1 MSAATEGPAT
11 GCNGTA
17 SPTPLLDRL
26 AALRPAE
33 RWPLARDFIANEAR
47 AFFAELR
54 AYAPIYET
62 SEVTLIA
69 KRADV
74 IEVLSLPKVFTVDL
88 YKPKMGDF
96 MLAMDETIVNYR
108 DKSVMRAILAWD
120 DLPKIRA
127 VAAEVADAALDAA
140 GCEIEAVQQLA
151 RHVPMRI
158 VQRCFGI
165 HGPDQ
170 DLLDWSYANQM
181 DQFNNLPYD
190 DRPDADAI
198 HQAAEDSRVKLRNL
212 FAQLIPARI
221 AEIKAGTAPDDSLT
235 RILSLNLP
243 AADHFGMDRVVINVG
258 GLLIGA
264 IETTAEAVINA
275 LAELFARPEALAGA
289 RAAAEAGDDAA
300 FDGYV
305 WEALRFSPIVA
316 FMFREAASTIT
327 IAQGTDREK
336 VIGTGTVVLPLSLS
350 AMFDP
355 DFVPDPEA
363 FRPDRPF
370 HTYLHFGY
378 GHHECLGRY
387 VGGVMIPEIVK
398 RVLRRP
404 AARPLAPV
412 DMAGTP
418 FPQNY
423 RIGLE

>member
-1 MSAATEGPAT
+1 MSSSTEAASAT
-11 GCNGTA
+11 
-17 SPTPLLDRL
+17 PYLDRL

-33 RWPLARDFIANEAR
+33 RWPLARGWIASEPR
-47 AFFAELR
+47 PFFAELR
-54 AYAPIYET
+54 AHAPIYET
-62 SEVTLIA
+62 SEVTLLA

-74 IEVLSLPKVFTVDL
+74 IEALSIPKVFTVDL

-96 MLAMDETIVNYR
+96 MLAMDETVVNYR

-127 VAAEVADAALDAA
+127 LAGEVADAALDTA

-151 RHVPMRI
+151 RLVPLRI
-158 VQRCFGI
+158 VQKIFGI
-165 HGPDQ
+165 KGEDK
-170 DLLDWSYANQM
+170 DLLEWSYANQM

-190 DRPDADAI
+190 GRPDADAI
-198 HQAAEDSRVKLRNL
+198 HQAAEDSRVKLRAL

-275 LAELFARPEALAGA
+275 LAELFARPEVLVAA
-289 RAAAEAGDDAA
+289 RAAAVADDPA
-300 FDGYV
+300 FEGYV

-316 FMFREAASTIT
+316 FMFREAASTYT
-327 IAQGTDREK
+327 LAGGTAREK
-336 VIGTGTVVLPLSLS
+336 VIGKGTVVLPLSLS

-370 HTYLHFGY
+370 QTYMHFGY

-387 VGGVMIPEIVK
+387 VGGTMIPEIVK

-404 AARPLAPV
+404 AAHPLAPV
-412 DMAGTP
+412 DMGGTP
-418 FPQNY
+418 FPQSY
-423 RIGLE
+423 RIGLD

>member
-1 MSAATEGPAT
+1 MAAPADT
-11 GCNGTA
+11 
-17 SPTPLLDRL
+17 SVDTPYLDRL

-33 RWPLARDFIANEAR
+33 RWPLARTFIAEEPR

-54 AYAPIYET
+54 AHAPVYET
-62 SEVTLIA
+62 AEVTLVA
-69 KRADV
+69 KRSDV
-74 IEVLSLPKVFTVDL
+74 IEILSLPKVFTVDL

-96 MLAMDETIVNYR
+96 MLAMDETVVNYR
-108 DKSVMRAILAWD
+108 DKSVMRAILAQD
-120 DLPKIRA
+120 DLPKVRA
-127 VAAEVADAALDAA
+127 LVGDLAEEALDAA
-140 GCEIEAVQQLA
+140 GAEIEAVQQLA
-151 RHVPMRI
+151 RHVPMRL
-158 VQRCFGI
+158 VQRYFGI
-165 HGPDQ
+165 NGPDA

-190 DRPDADAI
+190 GRPDADAI
-198 HQAAEDSRVKLRNL
+198 HQAAEASRVKLRAL
-212 FAQLIPARI
+212 FAVLIPARI
-221 AEIKAGTAPDDSLT
+221 AEIKAGTAPDDMLT

-243 AADHFGMDRVVINVG
+243 ASAHFGMDRVVINVG

-275 LAELFARPEALAGA
+275 LAELYARPEALAGA
-289 RAAAEAGDDAA
+289 RAAAVAGDDAA

-316 FMFREAASTIT
+316 FMFREAAATYT
-327 IAQGTDREK
+327 LAGGTVREK
-336 VIGTGTVVLPLSLS
+336 VLGKGTVVLPLSLS

-355 DFVPDPEA
+355 DFVPDPET

-387 VGGVMIPEIVK
+387 VGATMIPEIVK

-404 AARPLAPV
+404 ASRPLGPV
-412 DMAGTP
+412 DMSGTP
-418 FPQNY
+418 FPQTY
-423 RIGLE
+423 RLALT

>member
-1 MSAATEGPAT
+1 MSVPEAAARVRPY
-11 GCNGTA
+11 
-17 SPTPLLDRL
+17 TPYLDKL
-26 AALRPAE
+26 AAVRPAE
-33 RWPLARDFIANEAR
+33 RWPLVRGWISSEPR
-47 AFFAELR
+47 PFFAELR
-54 AYAPIYET
+54 AHAPVYET
-62 SEVTLIA
+62 SEVTLVA

-74 IEVLSLPKVFTVDL
+74 IEILSVPKVFTVDL

-96 MLAMDETIVNYR
+96 MLAMDETVVNYR
-108 DKSVMRAILAWD
+108 DKSVMPAILAWD

-127 VAAEVADAALDAA
+127 AVAEVADEALNAA
-140 GCEIEAVQQLA
+140 GSEIEAVQKLA
-151 RHVPMRI
+151 RLVPLRI
-158 VQRCFGI
+158 VQRVFGI
-165 HGPDQ
+165 KGPDA

-198 HQAAEDSRVKLRNL
+198 HQAAEDSRVKLRAL
-212 FAQLIPARI
+212 FAALIPARI

-243 AADHFGMDRVVINVG
+243 AADHFGMDRVVINIG

-264 IETTAEAVINA
+264 IETTAEAAINA
-275 LAELFARPEALAGA
+275 LAELFARPEVLSDA
-289 RAAAEAGDDAA
+289 RAAARAGDDAV

-316 FMFREAASTIT
+316 FMFREAAATYTLARGS
-327 IAQGTDREK
+327 AREK
-336 VIGTGTVVLPLSLS
+336 VLGKGTVVLPLSLS

-355 DFVPDPEA
+355 DFVPEPDA
-363 FRPDRPF
+363 FKPDRPF

-387 VGGVMIPEIVK
+387 VGGTMIPEIVK
-398 RVLRRP
+398 RVLLRP

-418 FPQNY
+418 FPQTY
-423 RIGLE
+423 RIGLT

>member
-1 MSAATEGPAT
+1 MSPVTEAKRY
-11 GCNGTA
+11 
-17 SPTPLLDRL
+17 TPYLDRL

-33 RWPLARDFIANEAR
+33 RWPLARAWISAEPR
-47 AFFAELR
+47 PFFAELR
-54 AYAPIYET
+54 AHAPIFET
-62 SEVTLIA
+62 PEVTLLA

-74 IEVLSLPKVFTVDL
+74 IEALSMPKVFTVDL
-88 YKPKMGDF
+88 YRPKMGDF
-96 MLAMDETIVNYR
+96 MLAQDETVVNYR
-108 DKSVMRAILAWD
+108 DKAVMRAILALD
-120 DLPKIRA
+120 DLPRIRA
-127 VAAEVADAALDAA
+127 FVAQVADAALDAA
-140 GCEIEAVQQLA
+140 GGEIEAVQKLA
-151 RHVPMRI
+151 RFVPMRV
-158 VQRCFGI
+158 VQDFFGI
-165 HGPDQ
+165 RGEAQ
-170 DLLDWSYANQM
+170 ELLDWSYANQM

-190 DRPDADAI
+190 GRPDADAI
-198 HQAAEDSRVKLRNL
+198 HQAAEDSRVKLRAL
-212 FAQLIPARI
+212 FARLIPARI

-264 IETTAEAVINA
+264 IETTAEAVINV
-275 LAELFARPEALAGA
+275 LAELFSRPEALVGA
-289 RAAAEAGDDAA
+289 RAAAAAGDDAA
-300 FDGYV
+300 FDGHV

-327 IAQGTDREK
+327 IARGTGREK
-336 VIGTGTVVLPLSLS
+336 VIGKGTVVLPLSLS

-355 DFVPDPEA
+355 DFVPQPEA

-370 HTYLHFGY
+370 HAYLHFGY

-404 AARPLAPV
+404 AAHPAAPV

-418 FPQNY
+418 FPQAY
-423 RIGLE
+423 RIALA

>member
-1 MSAATEGPAT
+1 MSSSIEKASATPY
-11 GCNGTA
+11 
-17 SPTPLLDRL
+17 LDRL

-33 RWPLARDFIANEAR
+33 RWPLARSWIASEPR
-47 AFFAELR
+47 PFFAELR
-54 AYAPIYET
+54 AHAPIYET
-62 SEVTLIA
+62 SEVTLLA

-74 IEVLSLPKVFTVDL
+74 IEALSVPKVFTVDL

-96 MLAMDETIVNYR
+96 MLAMDETVVNYR

-127 VAAEVADAALDAA
+127 LAAQVADEALDKA
-140 GCEIEAVQQLA
+140 GCEIEAVQHLA
-151 RHVPMRI
+151 RIVPLRI
-158 VQRCFGI
+158 VQQLFGI
-165 HGPDQ
+165 KGEDK

-190 DRPDADAI
+190 GRPDADAI
-198 HQAAEDSRVKLRNL
+198 HQAAEDSRVKLRAL

-243 AADHFGMDRVVINVG
+243 AADHFGMDRVVINIG

-264 IETTAEAVINA
+264 IETTAEAAINA
-275 LAELFARPEALAGA
+275 LAELFSRPEVLGAA
-289 RAAAEAGDDAA
+289 RAAAVADDPA
-300 FDGYV
+300 FEGYV

-316 FMFREAASTIT
+316 FMFREAASTYT
-327 IAQGTDREK
+327 LAGGTEREK
-336 VIGTGTVVLPLSLS
+336 VIGKGTVVLPLSLS

-363 FRPDRPF
+363 FRADRPF
-370 HTYLHFGY
+370 HIYLHFGY

-387 VGGVMIPEIVK
+387 VGGTMIPEIVK
-398 RVLRRP
+398 RVLKRP
-404 AARPLAPV
+404 ASRPLAPV
-412 DMAGTP
+412 DMGGTP
-418 FPQNY
+418 FPQSY
-423 RIGLE
+423 RIGLD

>member
-1 MSAATEGPAT
+1 MSAATDAAT
-11 GCNGTA
+11 RV
-17 SPTPLLDRL
+17 SPTPYLDRL
-26 AALRPAE
+26 ASLRPAE
-33 RWPLARDFIANEAR
+33 RWPLARSWISSEPR

-54 AYAPIYET
+54 AHAPIYET
-62 SEVTLIA
+62 SDVTLIA
-69 KRADV
+69 RRADV
-74 IEVLSLPKVFTVDL
+74 IEVLSIPKVFTVDL

-96 MLAMDETIVNYR
+96 MLAMDETVVNYR
-108 DKSVMRAILAWD
+108 DKSVMRAILAWE
-120 DLPKIRA
+120 DLPKVRST
-127 VAAEVADAALDAA
+127 VAEVADEALDKA

-151 RHVPMRI
+151 RLVPMRI
-158 VQRCFGI
+158 VQRIFGI
-165 HGPDQ
+165 AGPDQ
-170 DLLDWSYANQM
+170 DLLDWSYANQL

-190 DRPDADAI
+190 GRPDAEAV
-198 HQAAEDSRVKLRNL
+198 HQAAEEARVKLRAL

-243 AADHFGMDRVVINVG
+243 AAAHFGMDRVVINIG

-289 RAAAEAGDDAA
+289 RAAAVADDPA
-300 FDGYV
+300 FEGYV

-316 FMFREAASTIT
+316 FMFREAASTIA

-336 VIGTGTVVLPLSLS
+336 VIGKGTVVLPLSLS
-350 AMFDP
+350 AMFDA
-355 DFVPDPEA
+355 DFVPEPEA
-363 FRPDRPF
+363 FKPDRPF

-387 VGGVMIPEIVK
+387 VGGTMIPEIVK

-404 AARPLAPV
+404 ASRPLAPV
-412 DMAGTP
+412 DMGGTP
-418 FPQNY
+418 FPQSY
-423 RIGLE
+423 RIGLD

>member
-1 MSAATEGPAT
+1 MSAIDRAIGA
-11 GCNGTA
+11 A
-17 SPTPLLDRL
+17 SPTPYLDRL

-33 RWPLARDFIANEAR
+33 RWPLARGWISSEPR

-54 AYAPIYET
+54 AHAPIYET
-62 SEVTLIA
+62 SDVTLLA

-74 IEVLSLPKVFTVDL
+74 IEVLSIPKVFTVDL

-96 MLAMDETIVNYR
+96 MLAMDETVVNYR

-127 VAAEVADAALDAA
+127 AVAQLADAALDAA
-140 GCEIEAVQQLA
+140 GCEIEAVQKLA
-151 RHVPMRI
+151 RLVPLRI
-158 VQRCFGI
+158 VQSVFGI
-165 HGPDQ
+165 KGADA
-170 DLLDWSYANQM
+170 DMLDWSYANQM

-190 DRPDADAI
+190 GRPDADAI
-198 HQAAEDSRVKLRNL
+198 HQAAEDSRVKLRAL

-243 AADHFGMDRVVINVG
+243 AADHFGMDRVVINIG

-275 LAELFARPEALAGA
+275 LVELFARPEALAGA
-289 RAAAEAGDDAA
+289 RAAATAGNDAL

-316 FMFREAASTIT
+316 FMFREASQTIT
-327 IAQGTDREK
+327 IAQGTEREK

-355 DFVPDPEA
+355 DFVPEPEV
-363 FRPDRPF
+363 FKPDRPF

-398 RVLRRP
+398 RVLLRP
-404 AARPLAPV
+404 ACHPLAPV
-412 DMAGTP
+412 DTGGTP
-418 FPQNY
+418 FPQSY
-423 RIGLE
+423 RIGLT

>member
-1 MSAATEGPAT
+1 MSAIELSLGAV
-11 GCNGTA
+11 
-17 SPTPLLDRL
+17 SQTPCLDRL

-33 RWPLARDFIANEAR
+33 RWPLARTFISEEPR

-54 AYAPIYET
+54 AHAPVYET
-62 SEVTLIA
+62 SEVTLLA

-74 IEVLSLPKVFTVDL
+74 MEVLSIPKVFTVDL

-96 MLAMDETIVNYR
+96 MLAMDETVVNYR
-108 DKSVMRAILAWD
+108 DKAVMRAILAFD

-127 VAAEVADAALDAA
+127 AVAQIADAALDEA
-140 GCEIEAVQQLA
+140 GCEIEAVQKLA
-151 RHVPMRI
+151 RLVPMRI
-158 VQRCFGI
+158 VQRFFGI
-165 HGPDQ
+165 KGPDQ

-190 DRPDADAI
+190 GRPDADAI
-198 HQAAEDSRVKLRNL
+198 HQAAEESRAKLRAL

-264 IETTAEAVINA
+264 IETTAEAVVNA
-275 LAELFARPEALAGA
+275 LAELFSRPDALAGA
-289 RAAAEAGDDAA
+289 RAAAQADDDAA

-316 FMFREAASTIT
+316 FMFREASQTYTVAK
-327 IAQGTDREK
+327 GTAREK
-336 VIGTGTVVLPLSLS
+336 VLGKGTVILPLSLS

-355 DFVPDPEA
+355 DFVPEPEA

-387 VGGVMIPEIVK
+387 VGGTMIVEIVK

-404 AARPLAPV
+404 ASRPLAPV
-412 DMAGTP
+412 DMGGTP
-418 FPQNY
+418 FPQSW
-423 RIGLE
+423 RIGLH